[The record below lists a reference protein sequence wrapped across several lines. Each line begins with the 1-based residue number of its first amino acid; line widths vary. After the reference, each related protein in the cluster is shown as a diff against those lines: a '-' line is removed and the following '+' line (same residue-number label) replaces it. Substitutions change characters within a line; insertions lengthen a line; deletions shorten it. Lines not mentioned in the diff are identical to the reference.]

1 MSKPDIVKLDVEK
14 RETGRK
20 AARALRDAMR
30 IPVELYGPELDENM
44 HLSVDEL
51 EIEKVLSVT
60 NRQIFEVE
68 VDGETHQTML
78 KDIEFHP
85 VTDRAI
91 HLDLYALAEGHEVS
105 LSVPIRLEGTAV
117 GVRDGGGRVY
127 QPMHSIN
134 LRALPK
140 DIPGEYAVDI
150 TELDI
155 GDTLHIQDLDL
166 ETITPLVD
174 LKQTIVT
181 IRPPKS
187 EEQLA
192 STLLTTE
199 EEPAEEELEAEAEG
213 EGEEALEGEE
223 AESEEEEDEDS
234 EPQE

>member
-1 MSKPDIVKLDVEK
+1 
-14 RETGRK
+14 
-20 AARALRDAMR
+20 
-30 IPVELYGPELDENM
+30 
-44 HLSVDEL
+44 
-51 EIEKVLSVT
+51 
-60 NRQIFEVE
+60 FEVE
-68 VDGETHQTML
+68 VDGETHQTMM

-85 VTDRAI
+85 VTDRAV
-91 HLDLYALAEGHEVS
+91 HLDLYALAESHEVS
-105 LSVPIRLEGTAV
+105 LSVPIRLEGTAL

-134 LRALPK
+134 LRAFPK

-155 GDTLHIQDLDL
+155 GDTLHIEDLDL

-192 STLLTTE
+192 STLL
-199 EEPAEEELEAEAEG
+199 
-213 EGEEALEGEE
+213 
-223 AESEEEEDEDS
+223 
-234 EPQE
+234 